1 MKITWFKF
9 VALVPIAA
17 ILVGT
22 IPSLGW
28 PVLAQDRQSA
38 AGLYDEGL
46 RLAGERTEVGYR
58 RALERF
64 QQALALFQQQGDRL
78 READTLSSLGF
89 VYTALGQ
96 NPQAITTLQQA
107 LAIHRQLGS
116 RAGEAR
122 TLINLGAAHNRLGQ
136 SAQALLAY
144 QQARDAAQ
152 ATGDRSLMAT
162 ALNNLGITYH
172 NTGQPQQ
179 SLEHYQRS
187 LALLQEL
194 GDRRREATTTANIAA
209 VYESTGQLQE
219 ALRYNQQAQSL
230 YQQLGDRSGQA
241 TILNNLGVIYN
252 NLGLYQQSL
261 EQYQKSLELL
271 NQLGDRARQASTLA
285 NIGGAYEDLNQLE
298 LSLDYYQRALLI
310 LRELGDRRGEAI
322 TLSNL
327 GSVYTRLNRLQQAL
341 ESYQQSLPIQREVG
355 NRRGEGISLA
365 NIGLAYL
372 NLNQLRLALE
382 TLQQALALTKA
393 TGDRPNQAYTLYN
406 LAMVQKQLGDLTTA
420 LQNIQAA
427 IAIVEDIRGQ
437 LLDPEFRTSYFV
449 TVQNYYKL
457 QVEILMQMHQRNPDQ
472 GYAAQAF
479 NVTERAKARTLLELL
494 SEARADIRSGIDPQL
509 LELERNI
516 QQQITQ
522 LDQRRLDNPAE
533 PNSQRE
539 ALQIRYRNLQEQIR
553 TASPRYAALQYPQP
567 LTLEQIQ
574 QQLLDEDTLILS
586 YFLGDRQSY
595 LWLIGKNGST
605 AHVLPNQGR
614 ISALVNQRALP
625 ALTNPRASRS
635 SVIED
640 ITPLANQLL
649 GPVADQLGNKRLVV
663 IGDGALLY
671 LPFGALPDPRVNGYQ
686 PLLVNNEVVFLP
698 SASTLKILRDEAR
711 DRPRAPKEIAVLADP
726 VFSPNDER
734 VRGTTRNGE
743 STGPPIRPVAQ
754 RLGRAALNGEWERLP
769 GTRREAE
776 NILKLFESGQSLA
789 LLDFQASRENISS
802 NQMSQYRFIHWATHG
817 FVNTRSP
824 ELSGLVLSLVDQ
836 NQRQRDGY
844 LLLGDIFNLS
854 FNADLVVLS
863 ACQTGL
869 GEVVQGEGLVGLTRG
884 LMYAGTSRVITSL
897 WEVDDD
903 ATANLMSRLYEK
915 MLQQNL
921 PPAAALRAAQLE
933 VLQQRSWV
941 APYYWAAFT
950 LQGEWQ

>member
-1 MKITWFKF
+1 MKRTWFKF
-9 VALVPIAA
+9 VALVPIAT
-17 ILVGT
+17 ILVGA
-22 IPSLGW
+22 IPALPLGW
-28 PVLAQDRQSA
+28 TALAQDRQSA
-38 AGLYDEGL
+38 ASLYDEGL
-46 RLAGERTEVGYR
+46 RLAGQRTEVGYR
-58 RALERF
+58 RALEKF

-78 READTLSSLGF
+78 READTLNSLGF

-96 NPQAITTLQQA
+96 NPQAIITLQQA
-107 LAIHRQLGS
+107 LAIHRQLGN

-152 ATGDRSLMAT
+152 AAGDRSLMAT
-162 ALNNLGITYH
+162 ALNNLGITYY

-179 SLEHYQRS
+179 SLEYYQRS

-194 GDRRREATTTANIAA
+194 GDRRQEATTIANIAS

-219 ALRYNQQAQSL
+219 ALRYSQQAQSL

-298 LSLDYYQRALLI
+298 LSLDYYRRALLI

-327 GSVYTRLNRLQQAL
+327 GSIYTRLNRLQQAL

-355 NRRGEGISLA
+355 NRRGEGLSLA

-372 NLNQLRLALE
+372 NLNQFRPALE
-382 TLQQALALTKA
+382 TLQQALTLTSTA
-393 TGDRPNQAYTLYN
+393 GDRPNQAYTLYN
-406 LAMVQKQLGDLTTA
+406 LAIVQKQLGDLTTA

-457 QVEILMQMHQRNPDQ
+457 QVEILMQMHQENPNQ
-472 GYAAQAF
+472 GYAIQAF

-494 SEARADIRSGIDPQL
+494 SEAKADIRSGIDPQL

-533 PNSQRE
+533 LNSQRE
-539 ALQIRYRNLQEQIR
+539 ALQVRYRSLQEQIR
-553 TASPRYAALQYPQP
+553 AASPRYAALQYPQP

-574 QQLLDEDTLILS
+574 QQLLAEDTLILS
-586 YFLGDRQSY
+586 YLLGDRQSY
-595 LWLIGKNGST
+595 LWLIGKNSST
-605 AHVLPNQGR
+605 VHVLPNQGR
-614 ISALVNQRALP
+614 ISALVNQRAVP
-625 ALTNPRASRS
+625 ALTDPRASRS
-635 SVIED
+635 SVVED

-671 LPFGALPDPRVNGYQ
+671 LPFGALPDPRVDGYQ

-698 SASTLKILRDEAR
+698 SASTLKILRDEVR
-711 DRPRAPKEIAVLADP
+711 DRPRPPKAITVLADP

-734 VRGTTRNGE
+734 VRGTV
-743 STGPPIRPVAQ
+743 STGQPIRPVAQ
-754 RLGRAALNGEWERLP
+754 RLGRAARNGEWERLP

-836 NQRQRDGY
+836 NQQQIDGY

-933 VLQQRSWV
+933 VLGQRSWV

-950 LQGEWQ
+950 LQGDWQ